1 MNYKEFMI
9 HHMTALNIEN
19 PCLSSKYRLK
29 KINMLWNDYKKKK
42 IHMYNICRLL
52 KLLFYVL
59 LVLLLV

>member
-9 HHMTALNIEN
+9 YHMTALGIEN

-29 KINMLWNDYKKKK
+29 KINMLWNDYKN
-42 IHMYNICRLL
+42 NINIYYICQL

-59 LVLLLV
+59 LVLLPV

>member
-9 HHMTALNIEN
+9 HHMTALGIEN

-42 IHMYNICRLL
+42 LKMYNICRLL
-52 KLLFYVL
+52 KLLFYA
-59 LVLLLV
+59 